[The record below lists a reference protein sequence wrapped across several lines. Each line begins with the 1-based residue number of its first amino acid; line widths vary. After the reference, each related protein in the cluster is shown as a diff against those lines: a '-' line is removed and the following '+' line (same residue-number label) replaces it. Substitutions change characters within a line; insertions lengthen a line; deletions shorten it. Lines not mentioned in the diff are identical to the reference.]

1 MSNFQGKLKKIRKDN
16 GYTQEQLATL
26 LNLKRSTVANIE
38 NGTQRP
44 TTDFL
49 IPFAKNFNISLD
61 YLFDLDKTIR
71 SNRVDESINEI
82 VISINKCNDVSELKM
97 LAASLTTLVEV
108 KLVELEEIKEDMK
121 RVLKRIPDKL

>member
-1 MSNFQGKLKKIRKDN
+1 MSDFQGKLKKIRKDN

-26 LNLKRSTVANIE
+26 LNLKRSTIANIE

-49 IPFAKNFNISLD
+49 IPFAKNFNVSLD
-61 YLFDLDKTIR
+61 YLFGLDKVVK
-71 SNRVDESINEI
+71 SNQVDESINEI
-82 VISINKCNDVSELKM
+82 VNSINESNDISELKT
-97 LAASLTTLVEV
+97 LAASLTALVEA
-108 KLVELEEIKEDMK
+108 KLIELEEIKGDMK